1 MVGAHEKFRY
11 TECKNQRLR
20 AKIEKLW
27 PLLNSKTEMLSNALL
42 PIEFLMGV
50 VAEEKLITVNW
61 AAYAEDV
68 NTVQRS
74 QYF

>member
-1 MVGAHEKFRY
+1 
-11 TECKNQRLR
+11 
-20 AKIEKLW
+20 
-27 PLLNSKTEMLSNALL
+27 MLSNALL